1 MLSAPTCAKDESIR
15 MELGAGQSNRG
26 AGISDL
32 GDETA
37 RPGNKICKQS
47 QSKEEN
53 HHLRSEKAQ
62 CWSVDVVRT

>member
-1 MLSAPTCAKDESIR
+1 MRMLSAPTCAKDESVR

-37 RPGNKICKQS
+37 RPGNKFYNQS
-47 QSKEEN
+47 QS
-53 HHLRSEKAQ
+53 
-62 CWSVDVVRT
+62 